1 MKDDRLLD
9 DDDLKD
15 AFRSVR
21 DAYDGMNPE
30 ANSTLHRALF
40 RTRTRERRH
49 RFTRWVVIPIA
60 AVLAA
65 STAWAGV
72 TGKLTPAVQSVLES
86 FHAERTP
93 PAPARAHPAATS
105 ASTSTSVSSVSAPAE
120 ESPPAEVA
128 AVSEPALQPAS
139 TPESASPAPIARPV
153 AAPPPPI
160 DRPLLAVTPPS
171 SEEAPKEAPG
181 EAPVVTHEPA
191 PAPPPVAS
199 APDPHAPLFAEAHR
213 LHFIDRDP
221 ARALA
226 AWDRYLATAPNGR
239 FAPEARYNRALA
251 LVRLGR
257 VAEAKTELEA
267 FARGTYGSYR
277 RDEANALLEALASDA
292 SRP

>member
-9 DDDLKD
+9 DDDLKA

-21 DAYDGMNPE
+21 DAYDGTHPE

-49 RFTRWVVIPIA
+49 RFTRWVVVPIA

-86 FHAERTP
+86 FHAERTAP
-93 PAPARAHPAATS
+93 PSPAPARPAVTSATATS
-105 ASTSTSVSSVSAPAE
+105 ETSETAAPHE
-120 ESPPAEVA
+120 DETPAEVA
-128 AVSEPALQPAS
+128 AADVPA
-139 TPESASPAPIARPV
+139 PESTTTATTITPPPSARSERVPSVRSSAVDV
-153 AAPPPPI
+153 AA
-160 DRPLLAVTPPS
+160 RELAS
-171 SEEAPKEAPG
+171 KAEAPTEAIVTA
-181 EAPVVTHEPA
+181 ETAP
-191 PAPPPVAS
+191 PAPPPR
-199 APDPHAPLFAEAHR
+199 PDPHAALFEEAHR

-226 AWDRYLATAPNGR
+226 AWDRYLVTAPNGR

-267 FARGTYGSYR
+267 FAGGAYGSYR
-277 RDEANALLEALASDA
+277 RDEAKALLGALAGDGA
-292 SRP
+292 RP